1 MTFARSLVCSVF
13 IVCAGVPSAWA
24 ACNLADAKLEEA
36 ILKKP
41 EFRDPH
47 NRQLVR
53 DLRHLRDAAFILW
66 TYGQT
71 AECEQL
77 LGNIRK
83 LVAAPSMSSLGGS
96 DEDEV
101 DEQMSAEDPIVKDKG
116 AIIGNRANAGAAPLI
131 RMADMSP
138 PIRADEIL
146 GSEVRTSDDK
156 IVGEVRNV
164 ILGTEDRSDYAI
176 IATGGFFVPGKSS
189 IVVTLRD
196 LRVSQE
202 RNSFYLSVTQADL
215 ADVPRMPDNNYGW
228 LSDSRWIT
236 ENNRR
241 FSVEPKQDK

>member
-1 MTFARSLVCSVF
+1 MLGVILCA
-13 IVCAGVPSAWA
+13 AGVLPVQA
-24 ACNLADAKLEEA
+24 ACNLEDAKLEEA

-83 LVAAPSMSSLGGS
+83 LVAAPSMSSLGGR
-96 DEDEV
+96 DEDQV
-101 DEQMSAEDPIVKDKG
+101 AEQIASESPGLENKG
-116 AIIGNRANAGAAPLI
+116 AAVGNRALAGAAPLI
-131 RMADMSP
+131 KLADILP
-138 PIRADEIL
+138 PIRADELL
-146 GSEVRTSDDK
+146 GSEVRTADDK

-164 ILGTEDRSDYAI
+164 VLGTEDRSDYAI
-176 IATGGFFVPGKSS
+176 IATGGYFVPGKSS

-215 ADVPRMPDNNYGW
+215 AHVPRMPDNNYAW
-228 LSDSRWIT
+228 LSDDRWLA